1 MSTIGLRA
9 RIILA
14 AAVIIAST
22 ATVPAQPQ
30 LPPGG
35 FGRVP
40 TLPFP
45 ATAQEFELSGTRYR
59 VVPAATGLANPWGI
73 AFLPNGD
80 MLVTERPG
88 RLRIVRNGTLDPQP
102 IGGVPTVW
110 ATGQGGLL
118 EVLPHPGFNR
128 EPVAVSRPIRSRASR
143 AAHDGALPRAV
154 RREGD
159 RRRQGP
165 LRRRQLQHR
174 QPALR
179 IEARVRNR
187 RVALHDDRRARRS
200 AARAESRHPR
210 RQGAPAHAGGSAASG
225 QSVPEDAGT
234 QARDLHLRQ
243 PEPAGA
249 RDSPADR
256 RRVGERTRT
265 AGRRRVEH
273 PAGRQE
279 LRLAHRVVRAR
290 GTVPTAP

>member
-14 AAVIIAST
+14 TAVIIAST

-118 EVLPHPGFNR
+118 EVLPHPR
-128 EPVAVSRPIRSRASR
+128 LQRKPVPLSDVLEAVRAGR
-143 AAHDGALPRAV
+143 RHHRALPRAV

-159 RRRQGP
+159 RRRQGS

-187 RVALHDDRRARRS
+187 RVALHDDRRTRRS
-200 AARAESRHPR
+200 SARAESRR
-210 RQGAPAHAGGSAASG
+210 STAARCSGS
-225 QSVPEDAGT
+225 
-234 QARDLHLRQ
+234 
-243 PEPAGA
+243 
-249 RDSPADR
+249 R
-256 RRVGERTRT
+256 RRERRIRT
-265 AGRRRVEH
+265 IRS
-273 PAGRQE
+273 
-279 LRLAHRVVRAR
+279 
-290 GTVPTAP
+290 